1 MSVPIT
7 SINPLAGG
15 LLISWIAPYDDS
27 QAITSYFIEV
37 SNFDSSAWI
46 QDLVN
51 CPGTNPALLLC
62 TIPMSVLAAAPYNY
76 AYDSLVKVR
85 ISAINF
91 FGTSPVS
98 VVNSTGA
105 NTRRVPDKM
114 AEITVTGKTENEIKI
129 SWTALTGT
137 QTGNSVILGYT
148 LYFDNASGTSNIEL
162 VDTLLT
168 SFNI

>member
-85 ISAINF
+85 ISAMNF

-105 NTRRVPDKM
+105 KTRRVPDKM
-114 AEITVTGKTENEIKI
+114 AVIAVTSKTEN
-129 SWTALTGT
+129 
-137 QTGNSVILGYT
+137 
-148 LYFDNASGTSNIEL
+148 
-162 VDTLLT
+162 
-168 SFNI
+168 